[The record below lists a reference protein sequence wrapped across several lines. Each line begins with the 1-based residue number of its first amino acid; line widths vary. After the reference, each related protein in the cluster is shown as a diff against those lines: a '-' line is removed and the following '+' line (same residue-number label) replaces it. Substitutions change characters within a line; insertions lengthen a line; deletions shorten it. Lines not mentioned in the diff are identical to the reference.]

1 MLENNLYFQ
10 ILTYSSL
17 ILFNLFAIVGI
28 IAFIF
33 VIRSVGHVKGKV
45 NETMERV
52 QDSAINIGEA
62 GINFASVISQFAI
75 FKPKKGIRSILA
87 SIFRE

>member
-1 MLENNLYFQ
+1 MVENTYFQ

-17 ILFNLFAIVGI
+17 VLFNLFAIVGI
-28 IAFIF
+28 IAFIV
-33 VIRSVGHVKGKV
+33 VIKSVSRVRAKV
-45 NETMERV
+45 DETMERV

-75 FKPKKGIRSILA
+75 FKPKKGLKSFIA
-87 SIFRE
+87 QIFRD

>member
-1 MLENNLYFQ
+1 MFENTYFQ

-17 ILFNLFAIVGI
+17 VLFNLFAIAGI
-28 IAFIF
+28 IAFV
-33 VIRSVGHVKGKV
+33 VIIKSVSHVRGKV
-45 NETMERV
+45 DQTMERV

-75 FKPKKGIRSILA
+75 FKPKKSFRSFLA
-87 SIFRE
+87 NIFKD

>member
-1 MLENNLYFQ
+1 MVENTYFQ

-17 ILFNLFAIVGI
+17 VLFNLFAIVGI
-28 IAFIF
+28 IAFL
-33 VIRSVGHVKGKV
+33 VIIKGVSQVRAKV
-45 NETMERV
+45 DQTMERV

-75 FKPKKGIRSILA
+75 FKPKKGFKSFISQ
-87 SIFRE
+87 IFRD